1 MGNNKESL
9 INITLL
15 ITLALYVVSSLVQA
29 WTTILSIFI
38 GISANRMMNE
48 FMVGEQGSG
57 NLIGMSTVGL
67 FFINLLMLIIILAIT
82 YFYYLLYKRGSEYT
96 YKMRIP
102 ILIITILLAI
112 CGFSPILLLNTILTI
127 LLFTNSGIFN
137 KIDFLKKYKGIS
149 EDLVIDEDFV
159 SEPLPS
165 LHNEDER
172 FTEVEEDVIEEDV
185 VEEVSKPKGSFPD
198 LSDLSKFNS
207 KINRGE

>member
-15 ITLALYVVSSLVQA
+15 ITLALYVLNSLVQA

-48 FMVGEQGSG
+48 FMIGEQGSG

-67 FFINLLMLIIILAIT
+67 FFINLLMLIIILAVT

-112 CGFSPILLLNTILTI
+112 GGFSPILLLNTILTI
-127 LLFTNSGIFN
+127 LLFTDSDIFN
-137 KIDFLKKYKGIS
+137 KIDFLKKDKDIS
-149 EDLVIDEDFV
+149 EDLTVDEEIV
-159 SEPLPS
+159 SGPLPS

-172 FTEVEEDVIEEDV
+172 FTEVEEDVI
-185 VEEVSKPKGSFPD
+185 EEVSKPKGSFPD